1 MDLLAQMTTFVR
13 VVDGQ
18 SLSAAA
24 RALRLSL
31 PAVSRQLRALEDD
44 LGTTLIVR
52 STRRLNITEAGRQW
66 YAHCVRVL
74 KDIEEARDD
83 VRGTTR
89 SARGR
94 VVVSASLTFG
104 SEFIL
109 PRLPELAEKHPHLF
123 VDLRLEDQAVDLV
136 SEGVDIAVRA
146 GIAPPDSTGVVAH
159 PLITMKRVLV
169 ASPTWLRQHGTPKR
183 PADLSRHEN
192 LVQMTT
198 SGILVR
204 WTLLERGEPSG
215 EVHDIEPRGRYRT
228 NTPLALRDLAL
239 AGGGV
244 AYLPDWLVAD
254 DITKGRLRR
263 VLPGFSSGPLLAWA
277 IHRAELRGAARI
289 RAFLEILPSAP
300 SRASMR
306 DD

>member
-31 PAVSRQLRALEDD
+31 PAVSRQLRALEED
-44 LGTTLIVR
+44 LGTTLVVR
-52 STRRLNITEAGRQW
+52 STRRLSVTDAGRQW
-66 YAHCVRVL
+66 YSHCVRVL
-74 KDIEEARDD
+74 KDIEDARDD
-83 VRGTTR
+83 VRGTMR

-109 PRLPELAEKHPHLF
+109 PRLPALAEKHPHLS

-146 GIAPPDSTGVVAH
+146 GIAPPDSNAVVAH
-159 PLITMKRVLV
+159 PLVTMKRVLV
-169 ASPTWLRQHGTPKR
+169 ASPAWLREHGTPKR
-183 PADLSRHEN
+183 PSDLSRHEN

-198 SGILVR
+198 TGILVR
-204 WTLLERGEPSG
+204 WTLLAGEHDA
-215 EVHDIEPRGRYRT
+215 EVHDYEPRGRYRI

-239 AGGGV
+239 AGCGV
-244 AYLPDWLVAD
+244 AYLPDWLVAG
-254 DITKGRLRR
+254 DIAKGRLKR
-263 VLPGFSSGPLLAWA
+263 VLAGFSSGPLLAWA

-289 RAFLEILPSAP
+289 RAFLEILPAAA
-300 SRASMR
+300 SRASTR
-306 DD
+306 GG